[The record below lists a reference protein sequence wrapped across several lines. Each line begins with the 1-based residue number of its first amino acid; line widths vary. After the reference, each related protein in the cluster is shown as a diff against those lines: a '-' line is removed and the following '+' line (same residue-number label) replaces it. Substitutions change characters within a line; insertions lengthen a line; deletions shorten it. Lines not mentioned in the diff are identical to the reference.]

1 MGKVT
6 DNCNSM
12 FLMGQRLK
20 ECRDIRGLSQDQL
33 AEAVEKLSDNRGKT
47 RSAKHI
53 SYLENGVRAMSV
65 EYANLLAQALNI
77 RPEYLLLKDDF
88 KTESERIH
96 ALTFGEHEVYDL
108 IIEVM
113 KLHGYKIVAETFDYE
128 PPEIDEKGTNI
139 EECTMGL
146 NHKKMLPVP
155 ILGMTK

>member
-33 AEAVEKLSDNRGKT
+33 AEAVERLSDNRGKT

-88 KTESERIH
+88 KTESEIIH

-113 KLHGYKIVAETFDYE
+113 KLHGYEIVAVAGYRYTSYGRLRLVERCRKSY
-128 PPEIDEKGTNI
+128 KNSTNPQQ
-139 EECTMGL
+139 E
-146 NHKKMLPVP
+146 
-155 ILGMTK
+155 